1 MTPSKDQKGPKMM
14 LANARIVA
22 ILGLSAFLA
31 ACGGGRDVPVRDG
44 PQAIHPSPSAL
55 AQGTAATPVA
65 TTTGDSSIALAETLF
80 AQYCVGKTF
89 AQSQA
94 ALVASGR
101 FGEPVISE
109 FSTLGARYARYE
121 LLSRPRA
128 GVTLVS
134 GSVGGIQCAVGVD
147 NKGPNLYEDGSVK
160 RSGY

>member
-1 MTPSKDQKGPKMM
+1 MCVRG
-14 LANARIVA
+14 ARRDNNWQ
-22 ILGLSAFLA
+22 LSAISAPLMRFEA
-31 ACGGGRDVPVRDG
+31 SHCPVR
-44 PQAIHPSPSAL
+44 L
-55 AQGTAATPVA
+55 AP
-65 TTTGDSSIALAETLF
+65 
-80 AQYCVGKTF
+80 
-89 AQSQA
+89 
-94 ALVASGR
+94 
-101 FGEPVISE
+101 E

>member
-1 MTPSKDQKGPKMM
+1 MT
-14 LANARIVA
+14 LANPRIVA

-44 PQAIHPSPSAL
+44 PQAVHPSPSAL
-55 AQGTAATPVA
+55 AQGTPAAPV
-65 TTTGDSSIALAETLF
+65 TTTGESSIALAETLF

-101 FGEPVISE
+101 FGGPVISE